1 VAHKTMKITR
11 RTMLMSAGSVLGTS
25 FLRARDAQEK
35 GVPQSSRNRTET
47 LSELVCLADFEA
59 AARERMSVTAYEY
72 IASGAA
78 DEITIRWNREAFD
91 NLKLRPRVLVDVEKI
106 DTSVEFFGQRLD
118 FPILLAPTALH
129 RLVHP
134 EGEVE
139 TARGAGAAKATFVVS
154 SFSTRRFEDIA
165 RATSEPLWFQLYD
178 LSKDRHGFV
187 RDSVQELE
195 GLGCRALCVTV
206 DAPVAGARN
215 RQERARFRF
224 PDDFDTPYYRKE
236 TKFRAGLPVVGSF
249 TWDDIAWLRSN
260 TDLPLLLKGILNPED
275 ADLAVRA
282 GISGV
287 IVSNHG
293 GRCLDTVPATI
304 SVLPLVV
311 ERVSG
316 RVPVLMDGGVRRGTD
331 VLKAVALGAKAVLI
345 GRPYLYGLAAGGA
358 AGVSKV
364 VEVLRKEFTMAM
376 ALTGRRSLAE
386 IDRSVVW

>member
-1 VAHKTMKITR
+1 
-11 RTMLMSAGSVLGTS
+11 MSAGGALGAS
-25 FLRARDAQEK
+25 LLPALVAQEK
-35 GVPQSSRNRTET
+35 SSVPPSSPKNIEA

-91 NLKLRPRVLVDVEKI
+91 KLALRPRVLVDVERI
-106 DTSVEFFGQRLD
+106 DTSVELFGQKLD

-139 TARGAGAAKATFVVS
+139 TARGAGVAKATFVVS

-165 RATSEPLWFQLYD
+165 HATSEPLWFQLYD
-178 LSKDRHGFV
+178 LAKDRHGLV
-187 RDSVQELE
+187 RDLVQELK

-206 DAPVAGARN
+206 DAPVVGARN
-215 RQERARFRF
+215 RQARAHFRI
-224 PDDFDTPYYRKE
+224 PDDFDTPYYDRK
-236 TKFRAGLPVVGSF
+236 KAKLYAGLPVMGSF
-249 TWDDIAWLRSN
+249 TWDDIAWLRST

-275 ADLAVRA
+275 ADLAIR
-282 GISGV
+282 SGV
-287 IVSNHG
+287 NGLIVSNHG
-293 GRCLDTVPATI
+293 GRCLDTLPATI
-304 SVLPLVV
+304 SVLPQII
-311 ERVSG
+311 ERVAR
-316 RVPVLMDGGVRRGTD
+316 RVPVLVDGGVRRGTD
-331 VLKAVALGAKAVLI
+331 VMKAVALGAKAVLI

-358 AGVSKV
+358 SGVSKV
-364 VEVLRKEFTMAM
+364 VEVLRNEFTMAM

>member
-1 VAHKTMKITR
+1 
-11 RTMLMSAGSVLGTS
+11 MLMSAGGALGAS
-25 FLRARDAQEK
+25 LLPALVAQEK
-35 GVPQSSRNRTET
+35 SSVPPSSPKNIEA

-91 NLKLRPRVLVDVEKI
+91 KLALRPRVLVDVERI
-106 DTSVEFFGQRLD
+106 DTSVELFGQKLD

-139 TARGAGAAKATFVVS
+139 TARGAGVAKATFVVS

-165 RATSEPLWFQLYD
+165 HATSEPLWFQLYD
-178 LSKDRHGFV
+178 VAKDRHGLV
-187 RDSVQELE
+187 RDLVQELK

-206 DAPVAGARN
+206 DAPVVGARN
-215 RQERARFRF
+215 RQARAHFRI
-224 PDDFDTPYYRKE
+224 PDDFDTPYYDRK
-236 TKFRAGLPVVGSF
+236 KAKLYAGLPVMGSF
-249 TWDDIAWLRSN
+249 TWDDIAWLRST

-275 ADLAVRA
+275 ADLAIR
-282 GISGV
+282 SGV
-287 IVSNHG
+287 NGLIVSNHG
-293 GRCLDTVPATI
+293 GRCLDTLPATI
-304 SVLPLVV
+304 SVLPQII
-311 ERVSG
+311 ERVAR
-316 RVPVLMDGGVRRGTD
+316 RVPVLVDGGVRRGTD
-331 VLKAVALGAKAVLI
+331 VMKAVALGAKAVLI

-358 AGVSKV
+358 SGVSKV
-364 VEVLRKEFTMAM
+364 VEVLRNEFTMAM

>member
-1 VAHKTMKITR
+1 
-11 RTMLMSAGSVLGTS
+11 MLMSAGGALGAS
-25 FLRARDAQEK
+25 LLPALVAQEK
-35 GVPQSSRNRTET
+35 SSVPPSSPKNIEA

-91 NLKLRPRVLVDVEKI
+91 KLALRPRVLVDVERI
-106 DTSVEFFGQRLD
+106 DTSVELFGQKLD

-139 TARGAGAAKATFVVS
+139 TARGAGVAKATFVVS

-165 RATSEPLWFQLYD
+165 HATSEPLWFQLYD
-178 LSKDRHGFV
+178 LAKDRHGLV
-187 RDSVQELE
+187 RDLVQELK

-206 DAPVAGARN
+206 DAPVVGARN
-215 RQERARFRF
+215 RQARAHFRI
-224 PDDFDTPYYRKE
+224 PDDFDTPYYDRK
-236 TKFRAGLPVVGSF
+236 KAKLYAGLPVMGSF
-249 TWDDIAWLRSN
+249 TWDDIAWLRST

-275 ADLAVRA
+275 ADLAIR
-282 GISGV
+282 SGV
-287 IVSNHG
+287 NGLIVSNHG
-293 GRCLDTVPATI
+293 GRCLDTLPATI
-304 SVLPLVV
+304 SVLPQII
-311 ERVSG
+311 ERVAR
-316 RVPVLMDGGVRRGTD
+316 RVPVLVDGGVRRGTD
-331 VLKAVALGAKAVLI
+331 VMKAVALGAKAVLI

-358 AGVSKV
+358 SGVSKV
-364 VEVLRKEFTMAM
+364 VEVLRNEFTMAM